1 MLTRPGKSC
10 GVYFADLIA
19 ERRARP
25 GDDALTAIGLARLEG
40 DALSDEV
47 VLGLCV
53 LLYGAGT
60 ETVSN
65 FVSNALVVLANHPD
79 ARAELS
85 AEPQGIAV
93 AIEELLR
100 FESPVQ
106 NIVRTTTR
114 SLEIH
119 GGEVPADSRM
129 LLLLGS
135 ANRDERRYDDP
146 DRLDLK
152 RRPKRHFAFGEG
164 IHFCLGAPL
173 ARLEARMIFSVLGE
187 RIPEYEIVGPVV
199 RVAKVNSRGVESLR
213 GHSCDL
219 ITKCRLAQG
228 CAATRPALA
237 ERRAVGRCA
246 SRRGQ
251 AAARRRRRC
260 WALMS
265 AR

>member
-1 MLTRPGKSC
+1 
-10 GVYFADLIA
+10 
-19 ERRARP
+19 
-25 GDDALTAIGLARLEG
+25 
-40 DALSDEV
+40 
-47 VLGLCV
+47 
-53 LLYGAGT
+53 
-60 ETVSN
+60 VSN

-79 ARAELS
+79 ARAELF
-85 AEPQGIAV
+85 AEPQGIAM

-199 RVAKVNSRGVESLR
+199 RVAKVNSRGVESLPVR
-213 GHSCDL
+213 FL
-219 ITKCRLAQG
+219 TAY
-228 CAATRPALA
+228 
-237 ERRAVGRCA
+237 
-246 SRRGQ
+246 
-251 AAARRRRRC
+251 
-260 WALMS
+260 
-265 AR
+265 